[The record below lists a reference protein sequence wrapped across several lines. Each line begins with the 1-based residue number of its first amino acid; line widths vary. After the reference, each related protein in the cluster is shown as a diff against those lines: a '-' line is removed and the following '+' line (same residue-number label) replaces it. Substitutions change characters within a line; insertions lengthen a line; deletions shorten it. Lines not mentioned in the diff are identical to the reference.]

1 MVDILNLAL
10 PYFGLIFIGF
20 ACGKTRGLPESG
32 LAWMNFFLLYVSLPA
47 LLFGI
52 MSATPFSELN
62 NPPFLIATTLATVS
76 AFVMAMVTGRFIG
89 ELSLRK
95 ATMAGLA
102 GAYGNI
108 GYMGPGLAL
117 AVLGSKAAAPT
128 ALIFC
133 CDSIF
138 LFSIVPLLIALTDRE
153 HPSMLHAIG
162 VAAKQIVMNPLI
174 MSAVAGAL
182 AAALHIQLPVA
193 IGKTLLFLQ
202 NAAAPTALI
211 FCCDSIFLFT
221 IVPLLMALTDR
232 EHPSFLHAIG
242 LAARQIVLNPLIMSA
257 VLGALVAA
265 FHIPLPTALDR
276 TLLFLQNAAAPT
288 ALFVLGV
295 TVALRPFDRVP
306 WEVPGVIAIK
316 LLVHPLIV
324 FGLMLLFGPFAQ
336 PWAATAVLMAAL
348 PPALNVFVI
357 ARQNNTWIE
366 PASAAVLIGT
376 FASVVTLTSVMW
388 FIQSGRLVF
397 P

>member
-52 MSATPFSELN
+52 MSETPFSELN

-76 AFVMAMVTGRFIG
+76 AFVIAMVAGRFIG

-153 HPSMLHAIG
+153 HPSMWHAIG
-162 VAAKQIVMNPLI
+162 VAARQIALNPLI
-174 MSAVAGAL
+174 MSAAAGAL
-182 AAALHIQLPVA
+182 AAALHVQLPVA
-193 IGKTLLFLQ
+193 VDK
-202 NAAAPTALI
+202 
-211 FCCDSIFLFT
+211 
-221 IVPLLMALTDR
+221 
-232 EHPSFLHAIG
+232 
-242 LAARQIVLNPLIMSA
+242 
-257 VLGALVAA
+257 
-265 FHIPLPTALDR
+265 

-295 TVALRPFDRVP
+295 TVAVRPFDRVP

-324 FGLMLLFGPFAQ
+324 FALMLLFGPFAQ
-336 PWAATAVLMAAL
+336 PGAATAVLMAAL
-348 PPALNVFVI
+348 PPALNVFVL
-357 ARQNNTWIE
+357 ARQNNPWIE
-366 PASAAVLIGT
+366 PASVAVLIGT
-376 FASVVTLTSVMW
+376 FGSVVTLTSVMW

>member
-20 ACGKTRGLPESG
+20 ACGKAKGLPEQG

-52 MSATPFSELN
+52 MSKTPFEELN
-62 NPPFLIATTLATVS
+62 NPPFLIATTLGTTFAFFLALFAGRLIGRLPLREAT
-76 AFVMAMVTGRFIG
+76 
-89 ELSLRK
+89 L
-95 ATMAGLA
+95 AGLS

-138 LFSIVPLLIALTDRE
+138 LFTIVPLLIALTDSK
-153 HPSMLHAIG
+153 HPSLWHTFG
-162 VAAKQIVMNPLI
+162 VVL
-174 MSAVAGAL
+174 
-182 AAALHIQLPVA
+182 
-193 IGKTLLFLQ
+193 
-202 NAAAPTALI
+202 
-211 FCCDSIFLFT
+211 
-221 IVPLLMALTDR
+221 
-232 EHPSFLHAIG
+232 
-242 LAARQIVLNPLIMSA
+242 RQIVLNPLIMSA
-257 VLGALVAA
+257 CLGALAAALHLHLPVAV
-265 FHIPLPTALDR
+265 DR
-276 TLLFLQNAAAPT
+276 TVLFLQNAAAPT

-295 TVALRPFDRVP
+295 TVALRPFGRVP

-316 LLVHPLIV
+316 LLIHPLVV
-324 FGLMLLFGPFAQ
+324 FALMLMLGPFAQ
-336 PWAATAVLMAAL
+336 PWAATAVLMASL

-357 ARQNNTWIE
+357 ARQNDSWIE
-366 PASAAVLIGT
+366 PASVAVLIGT

-388 FIQSGRLVF
+388 VLQTGRLVF

>member
-1 MVDILNLAL
+1 MADILNLAI
-10 PYFGLIFIGF
+10 PYFGVIFIGF
-20 ACGKTRGLPESG
+20 ACGKTRGLPEAG

-52 MSATPFSELN
+52 MSKTPFTELN
-62 NPPFLIATTLATVS
+62 NPPFLIATTLGTVS
-76 AFVMAMVTGRFIG
+76 AFVLAMMTGRVIG
-89 ELSLRK
+89 DLSLRK

-108 GYMGPGLAL
+108 GYMGPGVAL

-153 HPSMLHAIG
+153 HRSLLHTLGI
-162 VAAKQIVMNPLI
+162 AARQILLNPLI
-174 MSAVAGAL
+174 MSACAGAL
-182 AAALHIQLPVA
+182 AAALHVHLPVA
-193 IGKTLLFLQ
+193 ID
-202 NAAAPTALI
+202 N
-211 FCCDSIFLFT
+211 
-221 IVPLLMALTDR
+221 
-232 EHPSFLHAIG
+232 
-242 LAARQIVLNPLIMSA
+242 
-257 VLGALVAA
+257 
-265 FHIPLPTALDR
+265 

-306 WEVPGVIAIK
+306 WEVPGVIAVK
-316 LLVHPLIV
+316 LLIHPLIV
-324 FGLMLLFGPFAQ
+324 FALMLLFGPFAQ
-336 PWAATAVLMAAL
+336 PWAATAVLMASL

-366 PASAAVLIGT
+366 PASVAVLIGT

-388 FIQSGRLVF
+388 FIQSGKLVF

>member
-47 LLFGI
+47 LLFRI
-52 MSATPFSELN
+52 MSETPFSELN

-76 AFVMAMVTGRFIG
+76 AFLIAMVSGRFIG

-117 AVLGSKAAAPT
+117 AVLGVKAAAPT

-138 LFSIVPLLIALTDRE
+138 LFSIVPLL
-153 HPSMLHAIG
+153 
-162 VAAKQIVMNPLI
+162 
-174 MSAVAGAL
+174 
-182 AAALHIQLPVA
+182 
-193 IGKTLLFLQ
+193 
-202 NAAAPTALI
+202 
-211 FCCDSIFLFT
+211 
-221 IVPLLMALTDR
+221 MALTDR

-242 LAARQIVLNPLIMSA
+242 VAARQIVLNPLIMSA
-257 VLGALVAA
+257 AAGALAAALHIQLPVAV
-265 FHIPLPTALDR
+265 DK

-366 PASAAVLIGT
+366 PASVAVLIGT

-388 FIQSGRLVF
+388 LIQSGRLVF